1 MLLDEQTSP
10 RHHEEVSPS
19 AAQRMPPPMAL
30 SMVRRRRNLHMFKG
44 VMSTCQWLAEVIW
57 WAQGTRQPRAS
68 GIAARTW
75 RRRLVVRRRGV
86 LTGVSL

>member
-1 MLLDEQTSP
+1 M
-10 RHHEEVSPS
+10 S
-19 AAQRMPPPMAL
+19 A
-30 SMVRRRRNLHMFKG
+30 
-44 VMSTCQWLAEVIW
+44 CQWLAEVIW

-86 LTGVSL
+86 LTGVALRAAPVRLDLEFTDKLGEKLLLVCVKNLPHA